1 MPRQNQD
8 LQGNIPTTMAAPST
22 KQRSLTLQGTDR
34 QSAMKR
40 LQAELMSLMM
50 SGDSG
55 ISAFPEDDDIF
66 HWRGTINGSKGTVYD
81 GMVYKLSLS
90 FDTDY
95 PFKPPVVKF
104 ESPCF
109 HPNVDLQGTI
119 CLDILKD
126 KWSSAYDM
134 RTILLSIQSLLGDP
148 NNDSPLNTEAA
159 ALWSDP
165 EEFRKMVEKHDRPT

>member
-1 MPRQNQD
+1 
-8 LQGNIPTTMAAPST
+8 MAAPSA
-22 KQRSLTLQGTDR
+22 KQSSLMSKGTDP
-34 QSAMKR
+34 QSAIKR
-40 LQAELMSLMM
+40 LQAELMTLMI

-55 ISAFPEDDDIF
+55 ISAFPEEDDIF

-81 GMVYKLSLS
+81 GMIYKLSLS
-90 FDTDY
+90 FNIDY

-109 HPNVDLQGTI
+109 HPNVDLRGNI

-126 KWSSAYDM
+126 KWSSAYDV

-148 NNDSPLNTEAA
+148 NNDSPLNTQAA
-159 ALWSDP
+159 ELWSDP
-165 EEFRKMVEKHDRPT
+165 EEYRKMVEKHDRPT